1 MRVQG
6 RGIILFFFI
15 ISSFLLLISCG
26 NRQSGRTSVAPATA
40 TVAPVVRSLPPL
52 PSRPMSPKVLEM
64 RRRAMRAATTLR
76 ELAFTGEVG
85 MAELSGWEYGTR
97 ASEMAQV
104 LGGDEL
110 RALSRLAAAGG
121 VLPEGTDLASLAAS
135 FMALSAGATY
145 SPLDKQVLIVDK
157 FKDDSLLTHEFTHAL
172 QDQHFDLMKLLLA
185 RPFNFD
191 RTEAA
196 FAVIEGD
203 AMNVQRRM
211 EQGDAYARRSLEEI
225 TRQETER
232 FGDYRREVGAFFP
245 PLLTETFIFRYRD
258 GARFVETVRR
268 ARGERGVDEL
278 FQRPPASTEQILHP
292 EKYQEREAPVEVA
305 IDETVFN
312 AAGWKSATSTPLG
325 EIGVRGL
332 LMAGV
337 ADREAVRAA
346 AGWGGDRA
354 YLFEKAGSPPLFVWK
369 TVWDKS
375 VDAEEF
381 FDAYNN
387 LHRRRSKEV
396 NASTSTGNVEQASWR
411 DNSGRIT
418 LVRRA
423 GSTVIVIRGSEADTN
438 AVFEWAQR

>member
-6 RGIILFFFI
+6 RGIILCFFI
-15 ISSFLLLISCG
+15 ISSFLLVISCG
-26 NRQSGRTSVAPATA
+26 NKRSGRTSVAPAA
-40 TVAPVVRSLPPL
+40 AIAPVARTLPPL
-52 PSRPMSPKVLEM
+52 PARAMSPKVLEM
-64 RRRAMRAATTLR
+64 RARAMRVAATLR
-76 ELAFTGEVG
+76 ELSFTGEVG

-121 VLPEGTDLASLAAS
+121 VLPEGTDLASLTAS

-157 FKDDSLLTHEFTHAL
+157 FKDDSLLAHEFTHAL

-191 RTEAA
+191 RTEAV

-211 EQGDAYARRSLEEI
+211 EQGDDYDRRSLEDI

-232 FGDYRREVGAFFP
+232 FSGYRKEIGAFFP

-258 GARFVETVRR
+258 GARFIETVRR
-268 ARGERGVDEL
+268 VRGERGVDEL
-278 FQRPPASTEQILHP
+278 FHRPPASTEQILHP
-292 EKYQEREAPVEVA
+292 EKYQAQEAPREVL
-305 IDETVFN
+305 IDEAAFN

-337 ADREAVRAA
+337 SDKDAVRAA

-354 YLFEKAGSPPLFVWK
+354 YLFEKAGSAPLFVWK
-369 TVWDKS
+369 TVWDKAT
-375 VDAEEF
+375 DAEEF
-381 FDAYNN
+381 FDAYNS
-387 LHRRRSKEV
+387 LRRRRSTEV
-396 NASTSTGNVEQASWR
+396 SGLTSTAKNAEQASWR
-411 DNSGRIT
+411 DSGRLT
-418 LVRRA
+418 LVRRT
-423 GSTVIVIRGSEADTN
+423 GDTVIVIRGSEADAS
-438 AVFEWAQR
+438 AVFELTQR